1 MLRISLIPGETLS
14 QRELGAG
21 MQSRMK
27 IICLEMGKGKEQV
40 VLLLTIPSCSAR
52 QGSASPKRTPQSNL
66 PCDGGT
72 HCSSPA
78 QLAGSGPPLAEV
90 QRAWQEKTRELVG
103 LRGCA
108 GKACVLLPRSWH
120 LLQDKLGWET
130 RDTGYCLVASVP
142 RFPLHGL
149 GTVEPKA

>member
-1 MLRISLIPGETLS
+1 MLRISLIPGKTLS
-14 QRELGAG
+14 QCELGAE

-27 IICLEMGKGKEQV
+27 IICLEMGKGQV
-40 VLLLTIPSCSAR
+40 VLLLTTPSCSAR

-72 HCSSPA
+72 HCSLPA
-78 QLAGSGPPLAEV
+78 QLAGSGPPLAGV

-108 GKACVLLPRSWH
+108 RKACVSLPRSWH
-120 LLQDKLGWET
+120 LLRDKLGWET
-130 RDTGYCLVASVP
+130 RDTGYCPVASVP
-142 RFPLHGL
+142 CLPLRGL